1 MHWFILCLGI
11 IIICNHLEM
20 LTPCGRCWNLVLVQ
34 YHLILKKQR
43 CEWCISSKKWPAFSN
58 LSRMCFSFWV
68 GCQPGNTTPWRRR
81 CPKECPQEGLI
92 DRCSMR
98 PSDLGCTGW
107 TNHVQHDF
115 MVETIAQHLRSTL
128 TSWNTCT
135 ICTTHTSIIVS
146 YLYMRI
152 CHPMKWWIRDDT
164 LFLHAPLKTAKWL
177 MDLLPKLK
185 KKKPMPRGKLKKN
198 SQSLWIPVIKCQEF
212 ARLVW
217 QVDDIRTYLHSF
229 AQRITAIQ
237 VEWYSLVNICWKRKP
252 WNLKARESKW
262 KCQCFQGCKEWSL
275 RG

>member
-1 MHWFILCLGI
+1 MHAAYYIAYNLHILALVYPMFGNNHHLQPSWNVDTLRTVCL
-11 IIICNHLEM
+11 
-20 LTPCGRCWNLVLVQ
+20 

-58 LSRMCFSFWV
+58 LSRICFSFWV

-107 TNHVQHDF
+107 TNQAQHDF

-164 LFLHAPLKTAKWL
+164 LFLHAPFKTAKWL

-185 KKKPMPRGKLKKN
+185 KKKPMPRGKLKDKN
-198 SQSLWIPVIKCQEF
+198 SQSLWIPVIRCQEF
-212 ARLVW
+212 APLVYGKSMIFGPICIRLHKESLQYRW
-217 QVDDIRTYLHSF
+217 SDIL
-229 AQRITAIQ
+229 
-237 VEWYSLVNICWKRKP
+237 W
-252 WNLKARESKW
+252 
-262 KCQCFQGCKEWSL
+262 
-275 RG
+275 